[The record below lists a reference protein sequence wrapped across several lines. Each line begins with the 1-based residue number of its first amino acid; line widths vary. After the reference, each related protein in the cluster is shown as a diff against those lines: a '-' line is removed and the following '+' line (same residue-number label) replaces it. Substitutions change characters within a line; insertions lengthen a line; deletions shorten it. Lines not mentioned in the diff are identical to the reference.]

1 VHGSHHLKLQLQ
13 ELIPREFDPSDFAS
27 TPTQLCKPILV
38 HIINTNKKRLRDGSV
53 VRALPAL
60 AEDLDQFPASTQQLN
75 HPTL

>member
-1 VHGSHHLKLQLQ
+1 MLKEEMIAGRGGARL
-13 ELIPREFDPSDFAS
+13 S